1 MDILQIPMEHVHEKI
16 RRSFPFLTQNKNMC
30 FSQIL
35 QNLFFFSDAVTED
48 AINFYWMMQQS
59 PLQHA
64 RSRRPLSVDDVQ
76 VAEAFLFRTS
86 LDDVSESCGD
96 DSGVFLPS
104 PLSSSSSFS
113 CSERTGKL
121 SPDIPVSS
129 KTSTPN
135 THRWLHSYAEGILST
150 FTLCIICER
159 MYVRSVS
166 V

>member
-1 MDILQIPMEHVHEKI
+1 MIVFLVVPQN
-16 RRSFPFLTQNKNMC
+16 PF
-30 FSQIL
+30 FI
-35 QNLFFFSDAVTED
+35 SDAVTED
-48 AINFYWMMQQS
+48 AFNFYWMMQQS
-59 PLQHA
+59 PLKHA

-96 DSGVFLPS
+96 SSEVFLPS
-104 PLSSSSSFS
+104 PLSSSSSFT
-113 CSERTGKL
+113 CNERTGIKS

-135 THRWLHSYAEGILST
+135 THRWLHSYPEG
-150 FTLCIICER
+150 TLGTITLYVLYEC
-159 MYVRSVS
+159 MHVRSVS